1 MITIRTKVVE
11 HDNIYLH
18 TNFHENWLLGD
29 GVMGPEMTIFAN
41 FRLWSLFLRE
51 RKAIDD
57 HYKNKSC

>member
-18 TNFHENWLLGD
+18 TKFYANWIVGD
-29 GVMGPEMTIFAN
+29 GVRGLEMTIFAN

-51 RKAIDD
+51 QKEIND
-57 HYKNKSC
+57 HYKN